1 MCLCCIVL
9 LAQGLWAQQGQEPLR
24 IPIDPKIRYG
34 VLPNGLTYYIRHNEL
49 PKERAELYIV
59 HNVGSMQEE
68 DNQRGLAHFLEHM
81 AFNGS
86 TNFPDATRSMRDFT
100 ESIGMRF
107 GENLNAYTSF
117 DETVYMLMN
126 APVTS
131 EKVIDTCL
139 LILHDWSSFL
149 TLADS
154 SVEKERGVIREEWR
168 TGSDAQSRLWEQQL
182 PKMYPGSRYAY
193 MPIGKIE
200 VIDHFQ
206 PDELRDYYKKW
217 YRPDLQ
223 AVIIVGDI
231 QVDEVEKAIQTIFA
245 DIPSPVNSPK
255 REPSLVPDNDE
266 PLVSIATDKESTNTI
281 LSIYY
286 KHDKVPDDLKESVE
300 EYVIHYMQ
308 SVISAVMNERF
319 GEMLQK
325 ANPPF
330 VYAYAGDGDY
340 MIAKTK
346 GAWTSAALLKPD
358 GIDAAMNALVT
369 ETNRAKQ
376 FGFTAAEYDRARTNI
391 LKSMESAYK
400 ERDNQKSVSYAEE
413 YIRHFTDQ
421 ECIPGIEME
430 YQMLQQIAPAIPVE
444 SINRYIQGIIGDNN
458 IVISLMGPD
467 NRTYPS
473 ETELLDMFR
482 QAKSLSVEAY
492 QEEVSD
498 EPLISALP
506 APGKIVQTKEDP
518 LFGTT
523 IYTLSN
529 GVKVVLK
536 ETDFKKDQILMRGS
550 SPGGS
555 TLFGEKDAYNLKI
568 YNNVSDLGGLGDF
581 SVTMLGKMLT
591 GKSVSCETYLGDDF
605 ENITGSSVPS
615 DIRTLFELIY
625 LTFTA
630 PRSDEEAYASFEER
644 VRGQL
649 ENMKLNPMV
658 VFSDTITNGIYD
670 NHVRAKNLE
679 LEDLQKI
686 SYERIVSMYKERYAD
701 ASDFTFTFVGNIEK
715 DSMIP
720 MMEQYLATLPSLKR
734 IEKGDAKQLPV
745 FRKGNYANH
754 FHRTM
759 ETPKATILNIYS
771 GQMNYD
777 AKDKHCASILKQ
789 ILDLVYTEKV
799 RENES
804 GSYGVNTAIDISI
817 FPKGLTTIQIYFD
830 TNPEIKDKLMDI
842 VKNELQEIVKNG
854 PREADFT
861 KTRDNMIKRHDEAVQ
876 DNSYWMSILD
886 DYYFRG
892 YDWHTGYKDTLE
904 KMKPA
909 DVQSFAKKLLDQGNH
924 VEIMMEP

>member
-1 MCLCCIVL
+1 
-9 LAQGLWAQQGQEPLR
+9 
-24 IPIDPKIRYG
+24 
-34 VLPNGLTYYIRHNEL
+34 
-49 PKERAELYIV
+49 
-59 HNVGSMQEE
+59 MQEE

-86 TNFPDATRSMRDFT
+86 TNFPDATRSIRDFT
-100 ESIGMRF
+100 ESVGMRF

-126 APVTS
+126 APVTNG
-131 EKVIDTCL
+131 KVIDTCL
-139 LILHDWSSFL
+139 LVLHDWSSFL

-168 TGSDAQSRLWEQQL
+168 TRSDAQSRLWEQQL

-200 VIDHFQ
+200 VIDHFK

-217 YRPDLQ
+217 YHPDLQ

-231 QVDEVEKAIQTIFA
+231 NVDEVEKTIQSLFA
-245 DIPSPVNSPK
+245 DIPTPVNPPK

-286 KHDKVPDDLKESVE
+286 KHDKVPEALQETVT
-300 EYVIHYMQ
+300 EYVVHYMQ

-346 GAWTSAALLKPD
+346 GAWTSAAMVKPD

-400 ERDNQKSVSYAEE
+400 ERDNQKNVSFAEE
-413 YIRHFTDQ
+413 YIRHFTDK

-444 SINRYIQGIIGDNN
+444 GINQYIQGIIGDNN

-482 QAKSLSVEAY
+482 RAESLPVEAY

-506 APGKIVQTKEDP
+506 APGKIVNTKEDP

-536 ETDFKKDQILMRGS
+536 ETDYKKDQILMRGS
-550 SPGGS
+550 SPGGN

-568 YNNVSDLGGLGDF
+568 YNSVSDLGGLGDF
-581 SVTMLGKMLT
+581 SVTTLGKMLT
-591 GKSVSCETYLGDDF
+591 GKNVSCETYLGDDF

-658 VFSDTITNGIYD
+658 AFSDTLTNGLYN

-679 LEDLQKI
+679 ADDLRKI

-745 FRKGNYANH
+745 FRKGNYTNH

-771 GQMNYD
+771 GQMDYD
-777 AKDKHCASILKQ
+777 AKDKQCASILKQ

-799 RENES
+799 RENEG
-804 GSYGVNTAIDISI
+804 GSYGVETSIDISI
-817 FPKGLTTIQIYFD
+817 FPKGLTTLQIYFD

-876 DNSYWMSILD
+876 DNGYWMSMLD

-892 YDWHTGYKDTLE
+892 YDWHTGYKETLE
-904 KMKPA
+904 KIKPA
-909 DVQSFAKKLLDQGNH
+909 DVQAFAKKLLNQGNH
-924 VEIMMEP
+924 VEVMMEP